1 MVNNGILTQ
10 DQEPGTKLNCMLLC
24 STDCC
29 HIDSFYWTFL
39 ETNGLSQEW
48 IHWLLQW
55 VVGHLSDEAL
65 GQVWFQLL
73 IIASSPYNKGLLRWL
88 SGKKKKKKKNPP
100 ANAGDARH
108 TGSIP
113 GSGRSLGEGNN
124 NPLQYLARKS
134 HGHRSLVGLQSMG
147 SQRVGNDYSYTAIP
161 LTWVFLRFSFMG
173 TRDQNKSKGERT
185 HQSLHVT
192 WRPWP

>member
-1 MVNNGILTQ
+1 MAWVKCEFTDSYRGWGIFLMRPWARFDSSFSSLPPAPTT
-10 DQEPGTKLNCMLLC
+10 EGFSGGSLL
-24 STDCC
+24 
-29 HIDSFYWTFL
+29 
-39 ETNGLSQEW
+39 
-48 IHWLLQW
+48 
-55 VVGHLSDEAL
+55 
-65 GQVWFQLL
+65 
-73 IIASSPYNKGLLRWL
+73 
-88 SGKKKKKKKNPP
+88 KKKKKKNPP
-100 ANAGDARH
+100 ASAGNARDMGL
-108 TGSIP
+108 IP

-124 NPLQYLARKS
+124 NPLQYLAWKS

-147 SQRVGNDYSYTAIP
+147 SQRVGNDYSYTAIS